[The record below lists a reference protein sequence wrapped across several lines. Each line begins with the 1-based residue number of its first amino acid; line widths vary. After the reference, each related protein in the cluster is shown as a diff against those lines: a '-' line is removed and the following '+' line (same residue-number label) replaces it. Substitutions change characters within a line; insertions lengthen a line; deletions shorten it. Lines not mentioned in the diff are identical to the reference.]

1 MSEPDPR
8 IVARLRA
15 AGCVFA
21 EDEAR
26 LLIEAAGSPAE
37 LDSLVSRRVSGEPLE
52 PLLGWVGFAGLR
64 LHVAPAVF
72 VPRRR
77 TELLARR
84 AAELAADAVVL
95 SGAVVVVD
103 LCCGVG
109 AIGAAVA
116 DRVPEAEVFAAD
128 LDAGA
133 VACARRNL
141 PPGRVF
147 QGDLFAALPPDLRG
161 RVDVLAVNAP
171 YVPTEAIALM
181 SPEARDHEPGMALDG
196 GVDGLDIHRRIAA
209 EAADWLAPGGT
220 LLIEAG
226 EEQAAV
232 SAALFAAV
240 GLESRIESDDDLGAT
255 VVVASAPSA

>member
-1 MSEPDPR
+1 MTEPDPR

-37 LDSLVSRRVSGEPLE
+37 LDALVSRRVAGEPLE
-52 PLLGWVGFAGLR
+52 PLLGWVEFGGLR
-64 LHVAPAVF
+64 LHVAPGAF

-77 TELLARR
+77 TELLAGR
-84 AAELAADAVVL
+84 AADLAAATVAV
-95 SGAVVVVD
+95 SGAAVVVD

-109 AIGAAVA
+109 AIGAVVA
-116 DRVPEAEVFAAD
+116 DRAPAAEVYAAD
-128 LDAGA
+128 LDPVA
-133 VACARRNL
+133 VACARRNVA
-141 PPGRVF
+141 PDRVF
-147 QGDLFAALPPDLRG
+147 EGDLFAALPSELRG

-181 SPEARDHEPGMALDG
+181 PPEARDHEPGMALDG
-196 GVDGLDIHRRIAA
+196 GADGLDIHRRIAA

-226 EEQAAV
+226 EKQAAV
-232 SAALFAAV
+232 SAALFAAA
-240 GLESRIESDDDLGAT
+240 GLTSRIESDDDLGAT